1 MLTIKNFDRI
11 FGFRIDGY
19 KEIIPQ
25 KKVKPEQYAS
35 KFDVIVAHTD
45 LTQGAIIGNAECVLT
60 ASNYNKIIFSM
71 DLVKVT
77 PKANGISKFLI
88 LSLLQNK
95 KFKDHCLKHI
105 NGTTVM
111 HLSKKALPDYS
122 LYLPADYSVFKVLNE
137 ELERLYILISNNLE
151 EIIKLQE
158 LKSYL
163 LSVLSR

>member
-1 MLTIKNFDRI
+1 
-11 FGFRIDGY
+11 
-19 KEIIPQ
+19 
-25 KKVKPEQYAS
+25 
-35 KFDVIVAHTD
+35 
-45 LTQGAIIGNAECVLT
+45 
-60 ASNYNKIIFSM
+60 
-71 DLVKVT
+71 
-77 PKANGISKFLI
+77 
-88 LSLLQNK
+88 
-95 KFKDHCLKHI
+95 
-105 NGTTVM
+105 M